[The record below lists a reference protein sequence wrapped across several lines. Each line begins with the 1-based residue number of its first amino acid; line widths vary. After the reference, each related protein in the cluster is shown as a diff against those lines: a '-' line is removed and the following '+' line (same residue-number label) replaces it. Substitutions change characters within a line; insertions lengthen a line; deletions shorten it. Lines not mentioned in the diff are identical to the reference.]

1 MNTTYFPILKALP
14 AEFTSLKKTKPVN
27 AKHIIPMFELP
38 KVPDRKKY
46 RESSTPI
53 TEFIDD
59 TSEEIGR
66 LWAGKDAMFDAWH
79 WSPTATNEHGE
90 HVISYAYHSLESMG
104 VQVVPV
110 VGYDRW
116 GVLEYKM
123 ALKSVARTH
132 KGKFCIRLDH
142 SAFEDSAEPDFL
154 QENLDEILSLLELDP
169 ANCHVILDFED
180 VTPYGASDLI
190 GEFESLFNLISVYGF
205 MSYSIAGC
213 SLPKTINKA
222 VKKPN
227 TCGVVLRKEMLL
239 WRDARKRFPRF
250 PIYFG
255 DYGVRGPNTNE
266 GVRSKNTNG
275 KIRYTV
281 DKEYFV
287 ARGQSISMP
296 PKGEQMWAL
305 AQKIIDSDHYLG
317 AEFSWGDSEILRC
330 SNKKFKGNAGQWI
343 AIDTN
348 HHLAYVI
355 AEIAEF
361 ERVTAARAATK
372 AVPPFN
378 QRESSKVR

>member
-1 MNTTYFPILKALP
+1 MNTTYFPILKALT
-14 AEFTSLKKTKPVN
+14 AEFKALENTKPGN
-27 AKHIIPMFELP
+27 ASQIIPLFELP

-66 LWAGKDAMFDAWH
+66 LWAGKFAMFDAYH
-79 WSPTATNEHGE
+79 WSPTATTEHGE
-90 HVISYAYHSLESMG
+90 HIIPYTYNALNFMG
-104 VQVVPV
+104 VEAVPV

-116 GVLEYKM
+116 GMLEYQM
-123 ALKSVARTH
+123 ALQSVARVH

-142 SAFEDSAEPDFL
+142 TAFEDSAEPDFF

-180 VTPYGASDLI
+180 VTPLGAIDLL
-190 GEFESLFNLISVYGF
+190 GKFESLFNLISGYGF
-205 MSYSIAGC
+205 MSFSIAGC
-213 SLPKTINKA
+213 SLPKTINEA

-239 WRDARKRFPRF
+239 WRSARQRYPRF

-255 DYGVRGPNTNE
+255 DYGVRGPSTNE
-266 GVRSKNTNG
+266 GVPSKHTNG
-275 KIRYTV
+275 KIRHTI

-287 ARGQSISMP
+287 ARGQSISKP
-296 PKGEQMWAL
+296 PKGEQMWEL
-305 AQKIIDSDHYLG
+305 AQKVVNSVHYLG
-317 AEFSWGDSEILRC
+317 AQFSWGDSEILRC

-348 HHLAYVI
+348 HHLAYVV
-355 AEIAEF
+355 AEITEF
-361 ERVTAARAATK
+361 ERTITARTAT
-372 AVPPFN
+372 V
-378 QRESSKVR
+378 EE